1 MQLRSLRAV
10 VEVVRHGG
18 FSQAAR
24 VVHTTQ
30 STVSKA
36 VQALE
41 EEFGERLLDRIG
53 HRSSLTAAGEIVYR
67 RALKLLAERDDLT
80 RELAE
85 LKGVK
90 QGALR
95 LGLPPV
101 GSDTLFAPLF
111 VTYRSRFPGIDV
123 QLVEHGSRRL
133 EELLLAG
140 DIDLAGLLGPV
151 DEQFECQEVRREPL
165 MVLVSRDHP
174 LAGERS
180 MTLAQAAQMPFILF
194 EEGFALNPII
204 LNACARQG
212 VKPTVTAR
220 SGQLPFI
227 VELAAAGLGV
237 AFLPRLIAEQYER
250 PGISRV
256 LLDESD
262 TEWRLMLAWRR
273 GAYISPAARAW
284 LDLARELHSE
294 NPPSQ
299 RHLPGRR

>member
-1 MQLRSLRAV
+1 MQLRSLRAF
-10 VEVVRHGG
+10 VEVVRQGG

-24 VVHTTQ
+24 VVHSTQ

-36 VQALE
+36 VQSLE
-41 EEFGERLLDRIG
+41 DEVGERLLDRGG

-67 RALKLLAERDDLT
+67 RALALLAERDDLT

-85 LKGVK
+85 LKGLK

-95 LGLPPV
+95 LGLPPI

-111 VTYRSRFPGIDV
+111 ATYRRLYPGIDV
-123 QLVEHGSRRL
+123 RLVEHGSQRL
-133 EELLLAG
+133 EELLLTG

-151 DEQFECQEVRREPL
+151 KPEFESQEVRREPL
-165 MVLVSRDHP
+165 MVMVSRKHP
-174 LAGERS
+174 LSRKKT
-180 MTLAQAAQMPFILF
+180 MTLADAAQLPFILF

-237 AFLPRLIAEQYER
+237 AFFPRLIAEQYEN
-250 PGISRV
+250 PGIRRV
-256 LLDESD
+256 LLTDDE
-262 TEWRLMLAWRR
+262 TQWRLVLAWRR
-273 GAYISPAARAW
+273 GGYVSHAARAW
-284 LDLARELHSE
+284 LDLARQAHSLGK
-294 NPPSQ
+294 PVP